1 MGLMS
6 LGSTRALLAALLTT
20 IVVLGAGC
28 GEDSAATPAEAGTQP
43 AQTATDAGAATAVTL
58 LAPDEAQELV
68 AGGDVRVLD
77 VRTPEEFAEGHVA
90 GATLIDF
97 YEPDFAERIAALDRD
112 ATYVVYCR
120 SGNRSGQATAL
131 MAEQGFSAVHD
142 VDGGVLAWE
151 AAGLPLAR

>member
-1 MGLMS
+1 MTTVSPRVLVA
-6 LGSTRALLAALLTT
+6 ALLAGLAL
-20 IVVLGAGC
+20 VVGGC
-28 GEDSAATPAEAGTQP
+28 GGSTTATPAEAGTE
-43 AQTATDAGAATAVTL
+43 AEAGATAVTL

-68 AGGDVRVLD
+68 AGDDVRVLD
-77 VRTPEEFAEGHVA
+77 VRTPEEFAEGHVE